1 MEVPLLA
8 VERTQDLPSTP
19 PGMEEAVEFARVASE
34 VLAAITGL
42 EVEAMDPAAAASLGL
57 EGEALVLA
65 LDDTLVQQE
74 ALLLSARRTSEES
87 MVHSST
93 HLSKDSA
100 LFVARSA
107 DLSRCSA
114 DLSALADLVEKVAKP
129 GYEAPS
135 SPTEPPATASV
146 PLPPSLG
153 GGGGGDADGGFQG
166 SWHVHAAEMRMMMAA
181 KSPAPARAPPASLEA
196 AASGAD
202 EGTGSGDEDED
213 YDDELITI

>member
-57 EGEALVLA
+57 EVEALVLA

-74 ALLLSARRTSEES
+74 ARLLSARRTSEES

-93 HLSKDSA
+93 HLSKVTCKQKLTIQA
-100 LFVARSA
+100 MLVAS
-107 DLSRCSA
+107 C
-114 DLSALADLVEKVAKP
+114 
-129 GYEAPS
+129 
-135 SPTEPPATASV
+135 V
-146 PLPPSLG
+146 PNYLC
-153 GGGGGDADGGFQG
+153 
-166 SWHVHAAEMRMMMAA
+166 
-181 KSPAPARAPPASLEA
+181 ARY
-196 AASGAD
+196 AASF
-202 EGTGSGDEDED
+202 
-213 YDDELITI
+213 